1 MSKDST
7 YIDLR
12 GFAAF
17 CEKHIAES
25 YCIPLSATFDSLIDL
40 IDEDQTYTFVV
51 TSEMASDSFFKSKC
65 LSLSKNVVIWDED
78 IESKYTTD
86 MCIAIDDEEF
96 KIDYTFDEFYLVD
109 LRDAADF
116 EKDHIEHASA
126 IPLEEINHIVVDLEP
141 QYMYYLYADHID
153 AVGFAASVFKR
164 NGIHNLRAVFPPFE
178 ILKNTLAN

>member
-1 MSKDST
+1 MSTNSL

-17 CEKHIAES
+17 CEKHIAGS
-25 YCIPLSATFDSLIDL
+25 YCIPLSASFDTLIDL
-40 IDEDQTYTFVV
+40 IDETYPYTFVI
-51 TSEMASDSFFKSKC
+51 TQEIASDPFFKSKC
-65 LSLSKNVVIWDED
+65 LSLSKSFIVWDED
-78 IESKYTTD
+78 IATKFTTD

-109 LRDAADF
+109 LRDVAEF
-116 EKDHIEHASA
+116 EKDSIEHASS

-141 QYMYYLYADHID
+141 QDMYYLYADHID
-153 AVGFAASVFKR
+153 AVGFAASVFKH

-178 ILKNTLAN
+178 ILKNTLAS

>member
-1 MSKDST
+1 MSTDSI

-17 CEKHIAES
+17 CDKHIAGA
-25 YCIPLSATFDSLIDL
+25 YCIPLSASFDTLIDM
-40 IDEDQTYTFVV
+40 IDENQPFTFVV
-51 TSEMASDSFFKSKC
+51 SPEIANDSFFKSKC
-65 LSLSKNVVIWDED
+65 LSLSKSVVIWDEN
-78 IESKYTTD
+78 IEASYATD
-86 MCIAIDDEEF
+86 MCIGIDDEEF

-109 LRDAADF
+109 LRDALDF
-116 EKDHIEHASA
+116 EKDHIEHACT
-126 IPLEEINHIVVDLEP
+126 IPLEELNHIVVDLEP

-153 AVGFAASVFKR
+153 AVGFAVSVFKR